1 MLLAEPMTVATDWLL
16 ALVVGFWALKL
27 WPKPQVSVR
36 WWAAALLASAI
47 AAAVGGAAHG
57 FAPYLSPL
65 AKLLIWKSTVLS
77 IGLASLCMLVGA
89 GRVSFAAR
97 PWRWLLGIALL
108 KFSLY
113 ASWMLGHDAF
123 IYVIYDYGAA
133 MLLVFVLQ
141 LHRLLRCGD
150 PAPRWVLAGIAVAFA
165 GAAVQA
171 SKLQLHPH
179 FNHNDLYHLI
189 QIGAFYLLWQGGQRF
204 SDHP

>member
-27 WPKPQVSVR
+27 WPRPQASAR
-36 WWAAALLASAI
+36 WWAAAFAVSAA

-65 AKLLIWKSTVLS
+65 EKQLIWKVTVLS
-77 IGLASLCMLVGA
+77 VGLASFCMLVGA
-89 GRVSFAAR
+89 GRVSFSPR
-97 PWRWLLGIALL
+97 GWRWLLGAALVKL
-108 KFSLY
+108 SLY
-113 ASWMLGHDAF
+113 TVWMLGHDAF
-123 IYVIYDYGAA
+123 IYVIYDYGSA
-133 MLLVFVLQ
+133 MLLVLALQ
-141 LHRLLRCGD
+141 LHRLMSHGD
-150 PAPRWVLAGIAVAFA
+150 SAARWVLAGILVAFV

-171 SKLQLHPH
+171 SKLQLHLH

-189 QIGAFYLLWQGGQRF
+189 QIGAFYLLWRGGQRF